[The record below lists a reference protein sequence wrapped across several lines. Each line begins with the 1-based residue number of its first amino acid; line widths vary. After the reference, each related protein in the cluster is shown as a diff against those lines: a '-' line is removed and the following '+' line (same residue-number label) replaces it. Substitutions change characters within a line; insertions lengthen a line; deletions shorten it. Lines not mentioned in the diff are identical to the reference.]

1 MIFIF
6 EKRQDGTVFEDNHPN
21 TRMEFKATDLLEIV
35 SNFEDFLKGCGFI
48 IDGHFEIVE
57 DDV

>member
-1 MIFIF
+1 MIFTF
-6 EKRQDGTVFEDNHPN
+6 LKEPDGTTFENNHPN
-21 TRMEFKATDLLEIV
+21 VGHEFQATQLPEIV
-35 SNFEDFLKGCGFI
+35 ANFEDFLRGCGFI

>member
-6 EKRQDGTVFEDNHPN
+6 EKKQDGTVFEDNQPN
-21 TRMEFKATDLLEIV
+21 TRMEFKATDLPEIV
-35 SNFEDFLKGCGFI
+35 SNFEDFLRGCSFF

>member
-1 MIFIF
+1 MIFTF
-6 EKRQDGTVFEDNHPN
+6 LKEPDGTTFENNHPN
-21 TRMEFKATDLLEIV
+21 VGHEFKAIELPEIV
-35 SNFEDFLKGCGFI
+35 SNFEDFLRGCGFI